1 MTSPRLDLMPR
12 EDFATLSLAEKNAY
26 LVELVDRHCALTKR
40 EKVTLDKAALSR
52 LRRFYSRRSLAD
64 LGVKVLPHNSLGDA
78 LRSLGD
84 AIKND
89 ERRRDM
95 VGAIESEIFDPV
107 LRAPPMD
114 DGQLAF
120 FVPQI
125 YDAPIKD
132 DVNLMDVSP
141 FSISKNRRT
150 HTIRYELKD
159 SIVTIAG
166 TAEYGLATV
175 FDYDIF
181 LHMVSHLAEEF
192 RRYKAEEGK
201 GLRPTLPAKVYRPNA
216 AHILKFCR
224 RSSGGRQYKDLEAA
238 LDRLKG
244 TQIKIVNLN
253 GGKRREAL
261 GVSLIHDYRVVST
274 TSTGHVDE
282 VEIQIPEWV
291 YDNVVRA
298 KGHPHILTINPDY
311 FLISQGIGRV
321 IYRLARKAAGKT
333 TARYSLPELYRRSGT
348 VQAMPQFRQMV
359 QQFVKSTRA
368 FPMPDYDLELS
379 DGLNGTVL
387 IMTLRDPANPP
398 PSAAEQF
405 PMELS

>member
-1 MTSPRLDLMPR
+1 MTHPRLDLMPR
-12 EDFATLSLAEKNAY
+12 EKFATQTLAEKNAY
-26 LVELVDRHCALTKR
+26 LVELVDRYCDLTKR
-40 EKVTLDKAALSR
+40 GRVTLDKDALSR

-64 LGVKVLPHNSLGDA
+64 LGVKVLPNNSLGDA
-78 LRSLGD
+78 LRALGD
-84 AIKND
+84 TIKND

-95 VGAIESEIFDPV
+95 VGAMESEIVGPV
-107 LRAPPMD
+107 LREPPMD
-114 DGQLAF
+114 DRQLAF
-120 FVPQI
+120 FVPAI

-141 FSISKNRRT
+141 FSISKNQRT
-150 HTIRYELKD
+150 RTIRYEVNN

-192 RRYKAEEGK
+192 RRYKNDEAK
-201 GLRPTLPAKVYRPNA
+201 GLRPTLPAKVYRPSA

-224 RSSGGRQYKDLEAA
+224 RSSGGRQYKDLEAS

-253 GGKRREAL
+253 GGKRREAH

-282 VEIQIPEWV
+282 VEVQIPDWV

-333 TARYSLPELYRRSGT
+333 TARYSLSELHRRSGT
-348 VQAMPQFRQMV
+348 VQAMPQFRQLV
-359 QQFVKSTRA
+359 QRFVKSTQA
-368 FPMPDYDLELS
+368 FPMPDYDLELT
-379 DGLNGTVL
+379 DGASETVL
-387 IMTLRDPANPP
+387 VMTLRDPANPP
-398 PSAAEQF
+398 PSAEQF
-405 PMELS
+405 PMELH